1 LEHLGCSVEVPADQ
15 TCCGQPAFNAGDW
28 AAARRVAR
36 HTLAVFAGEEPVV
49 VPSGSCARM
58 AGHGGL
64 LLFEHETDR
73 DAAGA
78 LAERSF
84 ELADFIVRELGVTR
98 WPGHLT
104 ARIAFHR
111 SCHCRG
117 TSYAES
123 ALALLRSIEGVELV
137 DVGEGEQCCGFGGTF
152 SATFPG
158 ISARMGDLKLEHLLA
173 GEPSLVVSA
182 DMGCLMHLEGRAR
195 KEGRPLEARH
205 LAQVLRDAIRPARS
219 AEGATS

>member
-1 LEHLGCSVEVPADQ
+1 
-15 TCCGQPAFNAGDW
+15 
-28 AAARRVAR
+28 VAR

-64 LLFEHETDR
+64 LLFEHEGDR

-98 WPGHLT
+98 WPGRLT

-123 ALALLRSIEGVELV
+123 AVALLRSIEGVELV

-158 ISARMGDLKLEHLLA
+158 VSARMGDLKLEYLLA

-195 KEGRPLEARH
+195 KEGRALAARH

-219 AEGATS
+219 EEGATP